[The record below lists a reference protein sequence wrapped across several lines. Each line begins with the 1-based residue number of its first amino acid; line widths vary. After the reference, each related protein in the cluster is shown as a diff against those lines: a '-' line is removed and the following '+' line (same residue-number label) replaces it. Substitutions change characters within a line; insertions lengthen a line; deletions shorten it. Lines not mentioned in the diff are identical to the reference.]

1 MRLDSSKNTITN
13 SLVIM
18 ICFDFVIKIALTVGF
33 FGLYLDVYELI

>member
-13 SLVIM
+13 SLVM
-18 ICFDFVIKIALTVGF
+18 ICFDFVIKIALSVGF